1 VFFDA
6 KPLVRAGK
14 KGLPDGMKLDQG
26 GNIFGGGPGGI
37 LVISPDGRH
46 LGTIVTGRVTSNCAF
61 GEDGSTLF
69 MTADSFVL
77 RIRLRTKGVGF

>member
-1 VFFDA
+1 
-6 KPLVRAGK
+6 
-14 KGLPDGMKLDQG
+14 
-26 GNIFGGGPGGI
+26 
-37 LVISPDGRH
+37 
-46 LGTIVTGRVTSNCAF
+46 VTGRVTSNCAF